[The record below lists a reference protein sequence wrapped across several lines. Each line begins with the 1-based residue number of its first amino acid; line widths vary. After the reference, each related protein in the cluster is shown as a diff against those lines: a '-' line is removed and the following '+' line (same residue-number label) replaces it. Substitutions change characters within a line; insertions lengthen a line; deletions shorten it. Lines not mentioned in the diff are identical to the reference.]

1 MLQSKIGFIVDGPL
15 WMIQTIEFPG
25 NSLKLLQS
33 LKVVNE
39 GSWDACAIC
48 SSGLEEIWNPF
59 LFFKKKMNR

>member
-48 SSGLEEIWNPF
+48 SSGLGEI
-59 LFFKKKMNR
+59 